1 MIKPLLVA
9 VSVVSLASL
18 SGCFVMPPSPIV
30 EAANLVGSALSGLS
44 SLTPATPQN
53 PVVFPHSPIQEIC
66 IEWNG
71 AVALSDFVP
80 SLQGELQRHG
90 VPSRVYDAG
99 TQPGNCPMTL
109 VYNGF
114 VKWDTKSFSD
124 AYTPYLT
131 YASVTLRKDGR
142 VVGSASYRIGSIAQ
156 DKWSSTGSKL
166 GPVVDALLIS
176 NPVTVP
182 ADGADKTQTVFKG
195 S

>member
-1 MIKPLLVA
+1 MIKPLIVA
-9 VSVVSLASL
+9 VSVLCLTSL
-18 SGCFVMPPSPIV
+18 SGCSIMPPGPVI
-30 EAANLVGSALSGLS
+30 EAVNLIGSTVSGLS
-44 SLTPATPQN
+44 SMTPSMPQN
-53 PVVFPHSPIQEIC
+53 PVVFDHAPIKEIC

-109 VYNGF
+109 VYSGF
-114 VKWDTKSFSD
+114 VKWDMKSFSD
-124 AYTPYLT
+124 AYMPYLT
-131 YASVTLRKDGR
+131 YATVTLRKDGR
-142 VVGSASYRIGSIAQ
+142 IVGSASYRVGTIAQ

-166 GPVVDALLIS
+166 GPVVDALLTS
-176 NPVTVP
+176 NPVV
-182 ADGADKTQTVFKG
+182 GASNGVNRSGELYSG